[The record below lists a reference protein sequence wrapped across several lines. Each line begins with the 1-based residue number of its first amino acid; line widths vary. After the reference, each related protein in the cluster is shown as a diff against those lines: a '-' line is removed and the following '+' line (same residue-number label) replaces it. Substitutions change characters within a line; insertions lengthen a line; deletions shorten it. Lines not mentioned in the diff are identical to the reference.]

1 MVKVRKLKEY
11 SEDNKYTNSY
21 VEITWIQMDSMD
33 HDEGME
39 KVNYY
44 RGKGYAVDT
53 DESIEVLRVMT
64 LMYCP
69 E

>member
-1 MVKVRKLKEY
+1 MSKLLTSLTTSDGSGTGLTVR
-11 SEDNKYTNSY
+11 
-21 VEITWIQMDSMD
+21 ITSVSTGAITGVAIVD
-33 HDEGME
+33 G
-39 KVNYY
+39 
-44 RGKGYAVDT
+44 GKGYAVDT